1 MGRNSSGEMGC
12 GASVSSRF
20 TFENLALEGIFDR
33 DQGPHALYQDIND
46 VGKALLEHQYQHAT
60 QLTLSFQYCDSF
72 SDLSGLGTGLASLTA
87 LQKLTL
93 YFNGCD
99 EQLSDVSAVG
109 TALASLTALQELTL
123 VFNGCKQL
131 SDLSGLG
138 TGLASLTALQELTLS
153 FPHCKQLSD
162 VSEVGTALASLTALQ
177 KMTLDFRGCLQLPD
191 AITFQG
197 FFSRLEYLHA
207 LTRC

>member
-33 DQGPHALYQDIND
+33 DQGPHALYKDIND

-87 LQKLTL
+87 LQ
-93 YFNGCD
+93 
-99 EQLSDVSAVG
+99 
-109 TALASLTALQELTL
+109 
-123 VFNGCKQL
+123 
-131 SDLSGLG
+131 
-138 TGLASLTALQELTLS
+138 ELTLS

-177 KMTLDFRGCLQLPD
+177 KLTLDFRGCPQLPE

>member
-33 DQGPHALYQDIND
+33 DQGPHALYKDIND

-87 LQKLTL
+87 LQK
-93 YFNGCD
+93 
-99 EQLSDVSAVG
+99 
-109 TALASLTALQELTL
+109 
-123 VFNGCKQL
+123 
-131 SDLSGLG
+131 
-138 TGLASLTALQELTLS
+138 
-153 FPHCKQLSD
+153 
-162 VSEVGTALASLTALQ
+162 
-177 KMTLDFRGCLQLPD
+177 MTLDFRGCPQLPE

-197 FFSRLEYLHA
+197 FFSRAEYLYACNHFGS
-207 LTRC
+207 LEEFVKEMPNCRQ

>member
-33 DQGPHALYQDIND
+33 DQGPHALYKDIND

-60 QLTLSFQYCDSF
+60 QLTLFFQYCDSF

-99 EQLSDVSAVG
+99 EQLSNV
-109 TALASLTALQELTL
+109 
-123 VFNGCKQL
+123 
-131 SDLSGLG
+131 SGLG

-177 KMTLDFRGCLQLPD
+177 KLTLDFRGCPQLPG